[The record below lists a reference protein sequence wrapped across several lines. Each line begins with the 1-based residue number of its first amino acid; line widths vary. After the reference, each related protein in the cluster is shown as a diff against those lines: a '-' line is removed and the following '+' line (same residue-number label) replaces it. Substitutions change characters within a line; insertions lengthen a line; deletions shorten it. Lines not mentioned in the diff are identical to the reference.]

1 MGRPAVATSRFATA
15 GCFTAEQLEKGADL
29 EAIQE
34 SQASDGPDF
43 DPDDKRSLYE
53 RLMEQK
59 DAKQAEWEHRHTF
72 KNQMDHWRLDGDEA
86 GFEDDRLEKQRR
98 EHAEAARLRE
108 ESAQFYKLARAA
120 QERPLP
126 AELPAAFGERKRKA
140 SSAALPGVFKVLK
153 PSGSPVV
160 AAPAAAAPAAAV
172 TAAAAGTAVAA
183 SPPINLP
190 PASSLPG
197 MEAYSESDDE

>member
-59 DAKQAEWEHRHTF
+59 DAKQAEWEHRHCLLYTSPSPRDATLSR
-72 KNQMDHWRLDGDEA
+72 M
-86 GFEDDRLEKQRR
+86 
-98 EHAEAARLRE
+98 
-108 ESAQFYKLARAA
+108 
-120 QERPLP
+120 P
-126 AELPAAFGERKRKA
+126 
-140 SSAALPGVFKVLK
+140 SSA
-153 PSGSPVV
+153 
-160 AAPAAAAPAAAV
+160 
-172 TAAAAGTAVAA
+172 
-183 SPPINLP
+183 
-190 PASSLPG
+190 
-197 MEAYSESDDE
+197 

>member
-98 EHAEAARLRE
+98 EHAEAARK
-108 ESAQFYKLARAA
+108 AAAGTYAR
-120 QERPLP
+120 P
-126 AELPAAFGERKRKA
+126 
-140 SSAALPGVFKVLK
+140 
-153 PSGSPVV
+153 
-160 AAPAAAAPAAAV
+160 AAPAAYADTPASALAPASALEPA
-172 TAAAAGTAVAA
+172 TPWPAGLVGWA
-183 SPPINLP
+183 
-190 PASSLPG
+190 G
-197 MEAYSESDDE
+197 

>member
-59 DAKQAEWEHRHTF
+59 DAKQAEWEQGTRSRTR
-72 KNQMDHWRLDGDEA
+72 WTTGA
-86 GFEDDRLEKQRR
+86 GRR
-98 EHAEAARLRE
+98 R
-108 ESAQFYKLARAA
+108 
-120 QERPLP
+120 
-126 AELPAAFGERKRKA
+126 G
-140 SSAALPGVFKVLK
+140 LK
-153 PSGSPVV
+153 TTV
-160 AAPAAAAPAAAV
+160 
-172 TAAAAGTAVAA
+172 
-183 SPPINLP
+183 
-190 PASSLPG
+190 
-197 MEAYSESDDE
+197 

>member
-1 MGRPAVATSRFATA
+1 MTARP
-15 GCFTAEQLEKGADL
+15 GAE
-29 EAIQE
+29 
-34 SQASDGPDF
+34 F

-126 AELPAAFGERKRKA
+126 AEMPATGAAFGERKRKA

-153 PSGSPVV
+153 PVV

>member
-72 KNQMDHWRLDGDEA
+72 KNQMDL
-86 GFEDDRLEKQRR
+86 
-98 EHAEAARLRE
+98 
-108 ESAQFYKLARAA
+108 
-120 QERPLP
+120 
-126 AELPAAFGERKRKA
+126 
-140 SSAALPGVFKVLK
+140 
-153 PSGSPVV
+153 
-160 AAPAAAAPAAAV
+160 
-172 TAAAAGTAVAA
+172 
-183 SPPINLP
+183 
-190 PASSLPG
+190 SLIHI
-197 MEAYSESDDE
+197 